1 MVKCE
6 LSPALHLCQTF
17 SSWIMFRN
25 EGGSWTPLPTEKHR
39 PCACPGPW
47 YGSWPIMTTCSRN
60 FLNVCQGFAPEDA
73 DLQQC
78 RCTRLKLWCHDLY
91 LIERTEV
98 EGVIYLISW
107 GIHFI
112 ARVLG
117 IYMCSKFYEVRLR
130 KFFYKLFPPHFVCQ
144 ATWTAREIVA
154 IFISWTTV
162 SLQGK
167 GCWSFMKTFK
177 CRTLP
182 RLLVGRVFSG
192 LRVLE
197 KAAHS
202 FLRRHIGCDIFLPTT
217 R

>member
-1 MVKCE
+1 M
-6 LSPALHLCQTF
+6 H
-17 SSWIMFRN
+17 
-25 EGGSWTPLPTEKHR
+25 
-39 PCACPGPW
+39 
-47 YGSWPIMTTCSRN
+47 
-60 FLNVCQGFAPEDA
+60 
-73 DLQQC
+73 
-78 RCTRLKLWCHDLY
+78 LKLLCHDLY

-107 GIHFI
+107 WIDFT

-117 IYMCSKFYEVRLR
+117 IYMCSEFFKVRLR
-130 KFFYKLFPPHFVCQ
+130 EFFDKLFLPHFVCE

-167 GCWSFMKTFK
+167 GSWSILKTLK
-177 CRTLP
+177 CRALP
-182 RLLVGRVFSG
+182 RLLVGRFFSG

-217 R
+217 RKGCTSPDCQRRDDGDEDQECHEVENSNMIDDATLVTYVNRSAVGVMRYVMCIGIVYGCDTSSASIFEKK